1 MTCREESC
9 YEKVLCYC
17 HRYLRESDWKTI
29 AALKLCLMSLGVL
42 VGIML
47 PARHKKTAAAV
58 ALPVFVVTYLP
69 LVSKLFHVA
78 AELKQEEENV

>member
-1 MTCREESC
+1 M
-9 YEKVLCYC
+9 KKFFAIAD
-17 HRYLRESDWKTI
+17 RYLRESDWKTI

-78 AELKQEEENV
+78 AELKQEEESV